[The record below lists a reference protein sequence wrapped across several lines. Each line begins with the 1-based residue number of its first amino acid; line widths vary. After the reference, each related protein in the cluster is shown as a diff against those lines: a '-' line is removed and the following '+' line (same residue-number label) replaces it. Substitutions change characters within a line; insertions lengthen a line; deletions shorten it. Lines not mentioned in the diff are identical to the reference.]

1 MARAKSNKKNSDT
14 LNQRLALVFKSGKIS
29 LGYRST
35 LKALRQGKAIRH
47 ERDLLKPPDERHRTW
62 RPPAKQSS
70 ILQIFRTAKAQES
83 MGESTQTAPLSL
95 DPDDPSS
102 GPGGSV
108 MEAAMIED
116 GDATDDED
124 WASIGAKALRNP
136 QQ

>member
-1 MARAKSNKKNSDT
+1 MLSQATSEDFLSTSHHENSMARAKSNKKNSDT

-47 ERDLLKPPDERHRTW
+47 ERDVNR
-62 RPPAKQSS
+62 
-70 ILQIFRTAKAQES
+70 AKAQES